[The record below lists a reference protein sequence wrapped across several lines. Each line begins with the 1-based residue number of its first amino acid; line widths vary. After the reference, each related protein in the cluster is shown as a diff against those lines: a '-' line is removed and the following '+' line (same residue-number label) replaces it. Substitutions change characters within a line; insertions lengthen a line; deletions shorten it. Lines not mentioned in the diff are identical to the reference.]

1 MANETATLPDA
12 AASCSG
18 CEACCC
24 LLEVLLITDAGLPDR
39 YIEVDRWGGMRMARL
54 DDGWCS
60 ALDRNTMEEFE
71 CSLGRALE
79 GGYKSASVLERLSA
93 STRIRPRGTI

>member
-1 MANETATLPDA
+1 MQTRGVGNEAATLPDT

-24 LLEVLLITDAGLPDR
+24 RLEVLLISDTGVPDR

-54 DDGWCS
+54 EDGWCS
-60 ALDRNTMEEFE
+60 ALDRNTMLCQIYEQRPEICRELEMGGDE
-71 CSLGRALE
+71 CID
-79 GGYKSASVLERLSA
+79 ERVANL
-93 STRIRPRGTI
+93 

>member
-1 MANETATLPDA
+1 MQTRGVTNEAATLPDP

-24 LLEVLLITDAGLPDR
+24 RLEVLLISDTGVPDR

-60 ALDRNTMEEFE
+60 ALDRSTMLCLIYEQRPEICRELEMGGDE
-71 CSLGRALE
+71 CLAARVANL
-79 GGYKSASVLERLSA
+79 
-93 STRIRPRGTI
+93 